1 MHSRI
6 KENRARLQDEYK
18 PGVTDNRSRLDP
30 LPKNRKSFNDNSM
43 SRIVLPKIHDKNIH
57 KFEPNSNL
65 SNISS
70 MSKHQ
75 LPNLANIAK
84 NSLEIPQK
92 ERYIKY
98 KSLLQRQKVDT
109 DRDYNRHQ
117 ESGVRLQSS
126 SSSQNMSVQEM
137 ILDKVYGTLDRE
149 ANCYL

>member
-1 MHSRI
+1 MHTRI

-18 PGVTDNRSRLDP
+18 LGVADNRSRLDP
-30 LPKNRKSFNDNSM
+30 LPKNRKSLNDSNI
-43 SRIVLPKIHDKNIH
+43 SRIVLPKIHDKNIQ

-75 LPNLANIAK
+75 LPNLANMAK
-84 NSLEIPQK
+84 NSQEIPPK

-98 KSLLQRQKVDT
+98 KSLLQRHRVDT
-109 DRDYNRHQ
+109 DRDYNNHH

-137 ILDKVYGTLDRE
+137 MLDKVYGTLDRE
-149 ANCYL
+149 TNCYL